1 MSMVNNIFIYGTV
14 EHVCIGTNR
23 AYLRFKSRKKIR
35 FGTIEAFCKMIDLHF
50 TEDNL
55 KRNRKELMTLK
66 PGDEVEVNAKKKNE
80 FPPAYI
86 VTNQTSKKD
95 CTPITDLL

>member
-1 MSMVNNIFIYGTV
+1 MVNNIFIYGTV

-23 AYLRFKSRKKIR
+23 AYLRFKAYKKVR
-35 FGTIEAFCKMIDLHF
+35 FSVIESLNKVVEVHF

-55 KRNRKELMTLK
+55 KRNRKELMTLM
-66 PGDEVEVNAKKKNE
+66 PGDKVEVNAKKKND

-86 VTNQTSKKD
+86 VTNQTTKND
-95 CTPITDLL
+95 CTPITDYL